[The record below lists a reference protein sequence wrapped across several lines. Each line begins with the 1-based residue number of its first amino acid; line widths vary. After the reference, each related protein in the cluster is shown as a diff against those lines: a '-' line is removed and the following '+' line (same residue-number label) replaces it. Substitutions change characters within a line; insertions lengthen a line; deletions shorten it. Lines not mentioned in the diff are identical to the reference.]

1 MQGSDAEAKTHQDLH
16 ALTLQVYRTTVP
28 AHMTA
33 QRLLGFAAVAMNLG
47 ATKSAR
53 HMLGAGAIVAILA
66 PQGGPTR
73 YRLYACNALLPNPLP
88 RGIILEGRVRSSR
101 SRYSQ

>member
-33 QRLLGFAAVAMNLG
+33 QRLLGFATVALN
-47 ATKSAR
+47 
-53 HMLGAGAIVAILA
+53 
-66 PQGGPTR
+66 
-73 YRLYACNALLPNPLP
+73 
-88 RGIILEGRVRSSR
+88 VRR
-101 SRYSQ
+101 D